1 MTDERLGDMGEVD
14 VIQRLRGRIPG
25 AATVKVGLGDDTA
38 VVAWTDEMDL
48 LLTSDATIHGVHV
61 DHEAEPEAIG
71 RKALARALSDI
82 AAMGGKPLWAMVD
95 LVAPAT
101 ENWKVV
107 EGIYRGLLTQAKEH
121 GVALVGGDTSC
132 SEPLALHI
140 FVAGQVP
147 RDQALLRS
155 GALPGQAIYVTGRL
169 GNSLA
174 GRHLAFDPRL
184 AEGQWLCESGYVSAM
199 MDLSDGLATDL
210 GHLARESG
218 LTAQIREA
226 ALPLVSDAHAAL
238 HDGEDYELLFTVA
251 PENVAEFEPAWSK
264 SFTLEC
270 TRIGTMVSGGGGVML
285 EDLNGEIR
293 ELPPRGYEHF

>member
-1 MTDERLGDMGEVD
+1 MTDERLGDLGEVD
-14 VIQRLRGRIPG
+14 VIHRLRGRIPG

-38 VVAWTDEMDL
+38 VVAWTEDMDL
-48 LLTSDATIHGVHV
+48 LLTSDATIRGVHV
-61 DHEAEPEAIG
+61 EVGVEPEAIG

-82 AAMGGKPLWAMVD
+82 AAMGGKPLWAVVD
-95 LVAPAT
+95 LVAPAK

-107 EGIYRGLLTQAKEH
+107 EGIYRGLLTLAQQH

-132 SEPLALHI
+132 SDPLALHV

-147 RDQALLRS
+147 RHQALLRS
-155 GALPGQAIYVTGRL
+155 GAVQGEAIYVTGRL

-184 AEGQWLCESGYVSAM
+184 AEGQWLRESGYVSAM

-210 GHLARESG
+210 GHLVRESG
-218 LTAQIREA
+218 VGAQIREA
-226 ALPLVSDAHAAL
+226 SLPLVRDANAAL
-238 HDGEDYELLFTVA
+238 RDGEDYELLFTVV
-251 PENVAEFEPAWSK
+251 PEKVADFEAAWK
-264 SFTLEC
+264 QNFDLEC
-270 TRIGTMVSGGGGVML
+270 TRIGTIVSGSTVML
-285 EDLNGEIR
+285 EDVHGELR